1 MVPGKYP
8 AWDIFKSVIDALLAK
23 KKNEKKKMTYMF
35 TFPLSTIH
43 GETIPVTEHNP
54 T

>member
-8 AWDIFKSVIDALLAK
+8 AWDIFKSVIDTLLVK
-23 KKNEKKKMTYMF
+23 KKIKYMF
-35 TFPLSTIH
+35 TSPLSTIQ
-43 GETIPVTEHNP
+43 GETIAVTEHNA

>member
-1 MVPGKYP
+1 MVLGKYP
-8 AWDIFKSVIDALLAK
+8 AWDIFKSVIDTLLVK
-23 KKNEKKKMTYMF
+23 KKNEKKMKYMF
-35 TFPLSTIH
+35 TFPLSTIQ

>member
-23 KKNEKKKMTYMF
+23 KKMKKKLTYMF
-35 TFPLSTIH
+35 TFPLSTIQ